1 MKQELEDRLLKANVD
16 LSEPLMWH
24 LRDAPTKIERSRQPP
39 SKSKCEWASAKVRD
53 VYVEVIDGIAYASWL
68 RSSISA
74 HRLPRLARS
83 LTIYDVANV
92 QHLAR
97 RLLLEVLGFW
107 RYYQRHPELIKQYEG
122 ADVWQ
127 FPTGRCQESART

>member
-1 MKQELEDRLLKANVD
+1 M
-16 LSEPLMWH
+16 
-24 LRDAPTKIERSRQPP
+24 
-39 SKSKCEWASAKVRD
+39 RD

-83 LTIYDVANV
+83 LTTYDVANV

-107 RYYQRHPELIKQYEG
+107 RYYERHPELVKQYEG
-122 ADVWQ
+122 IDV
-127 FPTGRCQESART
+127 